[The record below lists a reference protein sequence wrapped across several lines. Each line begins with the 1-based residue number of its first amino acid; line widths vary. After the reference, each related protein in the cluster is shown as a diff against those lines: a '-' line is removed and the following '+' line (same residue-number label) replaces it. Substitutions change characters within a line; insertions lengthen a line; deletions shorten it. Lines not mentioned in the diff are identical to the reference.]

1 MVKLS
6 ALSMKDDNR
15 NIESRYDLLKAEIA
29 IPGDQQI
36 EFLLRLFQ

>member
-6 ALSMKDDNR
+6 AFRVKDDNR
-15 NIESRYDLLKAEIA
+15 DIESRYDLLKAEVA

-36 EFLLRLFQ
+36 EFLLRLLQ